1 MYDIHPLTRNIT
13 TDQKIIS
20 SGKIPI
26 KKNNNPTWLV
36 DMKFIN
42 KMQTWENVLDYTRD
56 QKQTLT
62 LNINSISC
70 YHDSCPDIKKVLS
83 TETWMNQKKILSN
96 SNNVWYTHK
105 RTHAHTSNV
114 QLNTNKHQQRN
125 QTKSFPSP
133 KDGGGGVGY
142 LFWVGDRR
150 LRDYTVWRLYKQVLY
165 RSVCVHCRQYSILN
179 PTYNTIISE
188 GRLGDWD

>member
-1 MYDIHPLTRNIT
+1 MISIHLLVTL
-13 TDQKIIS
+13 Q
-20 SGKIPI
+20 PI
-26 KKNNNPTWLV
+26 KRWYQAERYQLKKNNNPTWIV

-125 QTKSFPSP
+125 QTKSFPY
-133 KDGGGGVGY
+133 GGRGGV
-142 LFWVGDRR
+142 LILS
-150 LRDYTVWRLYKQVLY
+150 LRQKTAWLY
-165 RSVCVHCRQYSILN
+165 RMEIIQTSSLSIGMCSLSS
-179 PTYNTIISE
+179 I
-188 GRLGDWD
+188 